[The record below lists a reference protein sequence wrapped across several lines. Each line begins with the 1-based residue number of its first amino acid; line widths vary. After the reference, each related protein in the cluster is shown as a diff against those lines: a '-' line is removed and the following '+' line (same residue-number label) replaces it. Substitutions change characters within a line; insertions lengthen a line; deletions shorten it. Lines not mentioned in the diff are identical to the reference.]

1 MAQKEG
7 TVAPKERINI
17 KYKPHGNMTEEKE
30 LPLKLLM
37 VGDYTLREDDSLI
50 EERKQVSINKHN
62 FNDVMQAHNLEIN
75 INTPNRIDDKADE
88 DEELP
93 VNLKFNKYSD
103 FNPDA
108 IVEQVP
114 ELRKLKELRDTLV
127 ALKSPLG
134 NVPKFR
140 KKLQAIITDPKTR
153 ESLCN
158 ELGIKPSEEDK

>member
-1 MAQKEG
+1 MAKNEG

-37 VGDYTLREDDSLI
+37 VGDYTLREDDTLI

-75 INTPNRIDDKADE
+75 INTPNRIDDKAAEDDE
-88 DEELP
+88 LSI
-93 VNLKFNKYSD
+93 NLKFNKYGD

-108 IVEQVP
+108 IVDQVP

-153 ESLCN
+153 ESLCA
-158 ELGIKPSEEDK
+158 ELGIKPSDEDK